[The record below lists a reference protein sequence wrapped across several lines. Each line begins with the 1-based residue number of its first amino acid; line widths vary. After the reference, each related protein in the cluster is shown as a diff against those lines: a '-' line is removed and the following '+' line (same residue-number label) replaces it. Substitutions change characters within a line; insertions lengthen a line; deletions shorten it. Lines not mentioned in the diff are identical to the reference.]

1 MAEQDAE
8 KEKPSKRSHLALKPL
23 PARKA
28 KLALVETIR
37 DVASADEGF
46 ARVVLPVL
54 EEFMASRGVSEAAAA
69 LVAVTRIRHAHPAL
83 SPAGGS
89 AEEVSR

>member
-1 MAEQDAE
+1 LEEQNARTPDDESTAA
-8 KEKPSKRSHLALKPL
+8 KARLMLKPL

-37 DVASADEGF
+37 DLAADDEGF

-54 EEFMASRGVSEAAAA
+54 EEFMASHGASEQAAA

-83 SPAGGS
+83 AGAAG
-89 AEEVSR
+89 EVGR

>member
-1 MAEQDAE
+1 M
-8 KEKPSKRSHLALKPL
+8 ALKPL

-37 DVASADEGF
+37 DLATGDEPF

-54 EEFMASRGVSEAAAA
+54 EEFMASRGASEQAAA

-83 SPAGGS
+83 AGAAS
-89 AEEVSR
+89 EEVGR